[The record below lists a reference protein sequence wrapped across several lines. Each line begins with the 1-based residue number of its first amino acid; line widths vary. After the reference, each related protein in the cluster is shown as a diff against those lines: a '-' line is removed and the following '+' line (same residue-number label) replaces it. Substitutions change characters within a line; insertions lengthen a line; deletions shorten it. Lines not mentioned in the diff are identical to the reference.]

1 MDDGALATALAVARS
16 AERLSEWRPRDW
28 PDLAV
33 ELLLEGIDDPE
44 IAELAGLPASVT
56 GWETDP
62 LVGPLY
68 EKHGVPLPDPEEAVN
83 LLARLMATDLRFR
96 PATVTTP
103 MIRIVAGLAL
113 EAPESDLANQC
124 YRSADYLDCDC
135 MPADRG
141 LEAAIEAELE
151 NLTPLTLPG
160 SLVQVLARPLRS
172 TLPLSQPP
180 HGH

>member
-1 MDDGALATALAVARS
+1 VDDEALATALAAARS
-16 AERLSEWRPRDW
+16 AERLSDWRPRDW

-33 ELLLEGIDDPE
+33 ELLLAGIDDLE

-62 LVGPLY
+62 LVASLY
-68 EKHGVPLPDPEEAVN
+68 QKHGVPLPDPEEAVT
-83 LLARLMATDLRFR
+83 LLARLMATDLRLR
-96 PATVTTP
+96 PATVTAP
-103 MIRIVAGLAL
+103 MIRMVAGLAL
-113 EAPESDLANQC
+113 AAVFESDLANQC

-135 MPADRG
+135 MPDRG
-141 LEAAIEAELE
+141 LEAGLEAELE
-151 NLTPLTLPG
+151 NLTPLTLPDR
-160 SLVQVLARPLRS
+160 LVQVLARPLRR